1 MFLEVHKIA
10 TGVLGCPFV
19 AVTEYGMN
27 TLLRFIHMLSLANA
41 GADRCAGAF
50 PRILVQPNV
59 RILINPFCEVS
70 KLPREVFQ

>member
-10 TGVLGCPFV
+10 TGVLGRPFV
-19 AVTEYGMN
+19 AVTEYGVN

-41 GADRCAGAF
+41 GADGCLGVF
-50 PRILVQPNV
+50 PRILAQPNV
-59 RILINPFCEVS
+59 RILVNPFCEFS